1 MNTKITLGFVFVV
14 AVIGLAAAGYS
25 SSTTISANAAASNKT
40 GSVAKVQAGEGDTS
54 APINYILPTKP
65 TN

>member
-14 AVIGLAAAGYS
+14 AAIGACS
-25 SSTTISANAAASNKT
+25 SRIFFKHTISANAAASNKT

-54 APINYILPTKP
+54 APINHILPTKP

>member
-1 MNTKITLGFVFVV
+1 MNTKITLVV
-14 AVIGLAAAGYS
+14 AAIGLAAAGYS

-40 GSVAKVQAGEGDTS
+40 GSELKYKQEEGILL
-54 APINYILPTKP
+54 PINYILHEFNYILH